1 MVFTP
6 STKAELQTAVNAW
19 IGGDTSTN
27 PNISL
32 WDVSNVND
40 MSNLFEYTNF
50 NEDISAWNTISV
62 TNMRSMFYRA
72 TSFNQN
78 IGGWNTSS
86 VTTMQQMFDRA
97 TAFNQNI
104 SGWNTSSV
112 THMGYMFSAMFDAT
126 QFNGDISGWDVSSV
140 TDMGFMFSDSQF
152 DGDISG
158 WDVSSVTNMD
168 SMFKGSQF
176 NGDISGWNVSSVTNM
191 VAMFGW
197 ASFDG
202 DISGWNVSS
211 VRNMIHMFNSATSFN
226 QNITGWNTSSVTHM
240 GYMFSSAT
248 SFNQNIRGWNTN
260 NVTAYTNM
268 FTGATAMIDNQSA
281 TTTPTLAYFNQITKF
296 SSVSPSTNTIVNTTA
311 VGYTLSEAIAS
322 GSVVWTRTGGTADG
336 NSPHTVAL
344 TVTELNTGARGYAVL
359 TNAPTLVDGTI
370 YTIAFNST
378 DSAGNTSGPV
388 SVTGITFDNTAP
400 TFSSV
405 SPSTNTIVNTTA
417 VGYTLSE
424 AIASGSVVWTRT
436 GGTADG
442 NSPHTVALTVTELN
456 TGARGYAVLTNAPTL
471 VDGTIYTIAFNSTDS
486 AGNTS
491 VPVSVTGITFD
502 NTAPTIS
509 HLFSQLDSTIPY
521 SAWSQLGSDID
532 GEAANDQSGRSVS
545 LSADGRTVAIGGQ
558 YNSGNG
564 SWSGH
569 TRIYSYSA
577 GSWAQLGSDIDGEV
591 ANDES
596 GNSVSLSADG
606 RTVAIGAY
614 KNDAGNAADDDRGH
628 VRIFSYNGTAWT
640 QLGSDIDGE
649 AANDQSGFSV
659 SLSADG
665 RTVAIGANQNDAGNA
680 SDDNRGHV
688 RIYSYSAGSW
698 AQLGSDIDGEAAG
711 DESGYSVSLSA
722 DGRTVA
728 IGALVNDSNGNN
740 SGHTR
745 IYSYSAG
752 SWAQLGSDIDGE
764 AANDLSGR
772 SVSLSAD
779 GRTVAIGANV
789 NDGAGSNSGH
799 VRIFSYSS
807 SAWTQLGSDIDGEAA
822 NDESGYS
829 VSLSDDGRTVAI
841 GAPFNDDGNAADDDR
856 GHVRI
861 YSYNGNAWA
870 QLGSDIVG
878 EAADDQSG
886 QSVSLSA
893 DGRTVAIGGQYNSGN
908 GSWSGHVRIYNIKSS
923 YNTSDTITV
932 GVVFSEPV
940 NITNT
945 PVLNVLTNLDET
957 TKSATY
963 ASGDGTNVLYFTKT
977 ISAGETID
985 PLKILTSI
993 QPTLTGG
1000 TIKDSALN
1008 DAVLT
1013 LSSDIT
1019 FHSVIIGVILNAL
1032 ACFPKGTPINT
1043 DDGIIEIQ
1051 DIIPS
1056 RHTIRG
1062 NNVRAIVMSQWTQGN
1077 MILFKKNCLYKNV
1090 PSSNTLISMKHQI
1103 YYDGNMLDADCF
1115 VLLNKA
1121 EAIPHT
1127 INKPIYNV
1135 LLDKHDKMITNNM
1148 IVETQNPNS
1157 MIGYLYNN
1165 FLLNDQISKQ
1175 SINIAVNF
1183 TNEFAK
1189 MNWDTYFV
1197 EQVKKHNGEG
1207 MLYTLKAA
1215 FIEYQVKQLGKS
1227 RKKVKRIMNKLLPT

>member
-281 TTTPTLAYFNQITKF
+281 TTTPTLAYFNQITK
-296 SSVSPSTNTIVNTTA
+296 
-311 VGYTLSEAIAS
+311 
-322 GSVVWTRTGGTADG
+322 
-336 NSPHTVAL
+336 
-344 TVTELNTGARGYAVL
+344 
-359 TNAPTLVDGTI
+359 
-370 YTIAFNST
+370 
-378 DSAGNTSGPV
+378 
-388 SVTGITFDNTAP
+388 
-400 TFSSV
+400 FSSV